1 MGDSREM
8 AMWAWLEKDRENIQN
23 RWVEEIKAIVNSPDF
38 CFGEA
43 ISLPDFYEWCMEH
56 YDEKR
61 PVRH

>member
-23 RWVEEIKAIVNSPDF
+23 RWVAEIKTIVNSPDF
-38 CFGEA
+38 CYGAA
-43 ISLPDFYEWCMEH
+43 ILLPDFFEWCMEH

-61 PVRH
+61 SLRA